1 MQSLI
6 ISPWP
11 SLHVLLLFFA
21 QELKHRKS
29 SIRRRQEELEHDG
42 ESTQQQRVQILE
54 RLRAQV
60 AESEEQLEETR
71 RQQRAVELEVGTLRG
86 RLAHAT
92 KEQAQWET
100 DNRVQS
106 DKECDEAMQE
116 LRRLRRVTG
125 RQPQPQPPPQQQLLE

>member
-1 MQSLI
+1 VQSLI

-106 DKECDEAMQE
+106 DKECEEAMQE

>member
-1 MQSLI
+1 M
-6 ISPWP
+6 
-11 SLHVLLLFFA
+11 
-21 QELKHRKS
+21 
-29 SIRRRQEELEHDG
+29 
-42 ESTQQQRVQILE
+42 
-54 RLRAQV
+54 

-106 DKECDEAMQE
+106 DKECEEAMQE
-116 LRRLRRVTG
+116 LRRLRRVKS

>member
-6 ISPWP
+6 IFPWP
-11 SLHVLLLFFA
+11 SLHVLVLFFA

-42 ESTQQQRVQILE
+42 ESTQQQRAQILE

-106 DKECDEAMQE
+106 DKECEEAMQE

>member
-1 MQSLI
+1 MQILI

-42 ESTQQQRVQILE
+42 ESTQQQRAQILE
-54 RLRAQV
+54 RLRTQV

-92 KEQAQWET
+92 KEQAQWEQ

-106 DKECDEAMQE
+106 DKECEEAMQE

-125 RQPQPQPPPQQQLLE
+125 RQPQPQPQQRLLE

>member
-106 DKECDEAMQE
+106 DKECEEAMQE

>member
-1 MQSLI
+1 M
-6 ISPWP
+6 
-11 SLHVLLLFFA
+11 HVLLLFFA

-106 DKECDEAMQE
+106 DKECEEAMQE